1 MNTIPFVMDAVGWT
15 GALLVLLA
23 YGLLSIRWMEGNSFS
38 YQALNVTGAVMLVIN
53 SYYLGAYP
61 SVGVNAAWVGI
72 ALVTLFH
79 AWWTGSTEAVKKV
92 AAKFPK
98 RVNLQKIA
106 IKRLKLPLLK
116 REKRDKPSAVHAPKG
131 IPQVF

>member
-1 MNTIPFVMDAVGWT
+1 MNTMSFFIDTLGWL
-15 GALLVLLA
+15 GAALVLLA
-23 YGLLSIRWMEGNSFS
+23 YALLSIRWMDGNSFS
-38 YQALNVTGAVMLVIN
+38 YQALNVTGAVLLVVN

-72 ALVTLFH
+72 ALITLFR
-79 AWWTGSTEAVKKV
+79 AWWTGSAEAVKKV

-106 IKRLKLPLLK
+106 VKHIKIPAF
-116 REKRDKPSAVHAPKG
+116 KRDKRVRAGSSQLPKG
-131 IPQVF
+131 FPKML